1 MAALPGVTHALDDLK
16 IRLSQVGGPGKSFDF
31 QPDAAARA
39 AMAKTLDLV
48 ALPAFTAAVG
58 ASPWLD
64 GAEIR
69 GKWSA
74 RVVQLCGLSL
84 EEFETPVQGA
94 FTVRVLPPGSPNAPE
109 LDSEVDVDPDA
120 DDPPD
125 VLEDDALDLGAYVIE
140 HLGLELDPF
149 PRKPGAVFEA
159 PDNGG
164 IISPFAALRDLKP

>member
-16 IRLSQVGGPGKSFDF
+16 LRLSQVGGPGKRFDF
-31 QPDAAARA
+31 QPDEAARK

-48 ALPAFTAAVG
+48 ALPEFSAKVS

-64 GAEIR
+64 GAEIS
-69 GKWSA
+69 GAWSG

-84 EEFETPVQGA
+84 EEFETPVKGV

-109 LDSEVDVDPDA
+109 MDSEVDVDPDA

-125 VLEDDALDLGAYVIE
+125 ILEDDVLDLGGYVIE